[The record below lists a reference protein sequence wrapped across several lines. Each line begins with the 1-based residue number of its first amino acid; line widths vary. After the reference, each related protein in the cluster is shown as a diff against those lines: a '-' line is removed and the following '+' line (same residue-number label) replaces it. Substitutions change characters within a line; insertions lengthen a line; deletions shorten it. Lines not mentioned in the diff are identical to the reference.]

1 MTRDGGPLPLR
12 EAADEATVGAKA
24 ANLCAALRAGLPVPD
39 GFALPSMFVAEVA
52 SRRDKAVSALLEAY
66 DRVGAPLVAAR
77 SSGIGEDSSQASF
90 AGQHAT
96 VLGIRGPDQLISA
109 VHEIWESAHGGTARV
124 YREVLGIDSEPE
136 IGVVIQRLVNSDTAG
151 VLFTENPVTGADE
164 RVIDASWGLGEAVVG
179 GLVTPDH
186 FRVARSGE
194 VLERTPGRKHARLR
208 LLPDGGTG
216 QEPVE
221 QERIRAL
228 CLADPQLEALC
239 ALAARCEH
247 VYAGSQDI
255 EWAFEGEDVFLLQR
269 RPLTTH
275 AAA

>member
-1 MTRDGGPLPLR
+1 MTRDAGALPLR

-24 ANLCAALRAGLPVPD
+24 ANLCAALAVGLPVPD
-39 GFALPSMFVAEVA
+39 GLALTSAFVAQVA
-52 SRRDKAVSALLEAY
+52 GGEDEAVSTLLAAY
-66 DRVGAPLVAAR
+66 ERMDAPLVAAR

-96 VLGIRGPDQLISA
+96 VLGIRGPEQLITA
-109 VHEIWESAHGGTARV
+109 VHEVWESAHGEAARA

-136 IGVVIQRLVNSDTAG
+136 IGAVVQRLVKSDTAG

-186 FRVARSGE
+186 FRVARTGE
-194 VLERTPGRKHARLR
+194 VLERTPGRKNVRLR
-208 LLPDGGTG
+208 LLPDGGTEK
-216 QEPVE
+216 EPVE
-221 QERIRAL
+221 DERIRAL
-228 CLADPQLEALC
+228 CLDDHHLEALC
-239 ALAARCEH
+239 ALAERCEQ
-247 VYAGSQDI
+247 VYGGSQDI

-275 AAA
+275 AAS